1 MLDKMRLLTPGP
13 TPLPERVRLAL
24 AQDMIHHRKPA
35 FKAIMAEVQQ
45 KLRHLFGTE
54 QEVLSLAAS
63 GTGAMVAAMQ
73 GLFAPG
79 EKVLVVQGGKFGE
92 RWGEIARSHGIVAR
106 VLEVPEGQGVNPA
119 EVAALLKAE
128 PDIRGVFVQLS
139 ETSTGVQHPVRELA
153 EILRKTPVLFVV
165 DGISGLG
172 ITPCP
177 MDEWGLD
184 CLLTGSQKGLM
195 LPPGLAFLALSERAW
210 AKAGNVHS
218 GNFYFNLV
226 EERKNIRKDQT
237 CFTPAI
243 GLLMG
248 LNESLSIFMEEG
260 LENIFRKQWALTC
273 MARAGVLALG
283 LELFAPDHPA
293 WGLTSVR
300 MPAGVKSSAVLG
312 VAAKKFNVVMAA
324 GQGDTKD
331 LIIRIGHMGWVDW
344 ADLAAGLHALAEAC
358 KELEI
363 AVNTE
368 NYLEQA
374 LAAYWQAW
382 NNGY

>member
-1 MLDKMRLLTPGP
+1 
-13 TPLPERVRLAL
+13 VLAL
-24 AQDMIHHRKPA
+24 
-35 FKAIMAEVQQ
+35 
-45 KLRHLFGTE
+45 T
-54 QEVLSLAAS
+54 AS
-63 GTGAMVAAMQ
+63 GTGAMVAALQ

-79 EKVLVVQGGKFGE
+79 ETVLVIQGGKFGE
-92 RWGEIARSHGIVAR
+92 RWTEIARAHGLEAR
-106 VLEVPEGQGVNPA
+106 VLAVPEGRAVNPA
-119 EVAALLKAE
+119 EVAAALAADPKIA
-128 PDIRGVFVQLS
+128 GVFVQLS

-153 EILRKTPVLFVV
+153 EIIRKTPALFVV

-210 AKAGNVHS
+210 AKAGSVES
-218 GNFYFNLV
+218 GNFYFNLTA
-226 EERKNIRKDQT
+226 ERDNTRKGQT

-243 GLLMG
+243 GLLVA

-273 MARAGVLALG
+273 MARAGVRALG

-293 WGLTSVR
+293 WGLTSLR
-300 MPAGVKSSAVLG
+300 LPAGVKSSAVLG
-312 VAAKKFNVVMAA
+312 IAARKFNVIMAA
-324 GQGDTKD
+324 GQGDAKD

-358 KELEI
+358 RESGI
-363 AVNTE
+363 AVNTD

-374 LAAYWQAW
+374 LSAYWQAW
-382 NNGY
+382 NNGYVAS

>member
-1 MLDKMRLLTPGP
+1 
-13 TPLPERVRLAL
+13 
-24 AQDMIHHRKPA
+24 MIHHRKPE
-35 FKAIMAEVQQ
+35 FKAIMGEVQQ

-54 QEVLSLAAS
+54 GEVLALTAS
-63 GTGAMVAAMQ
+63 GTGAMVAALQ

-79 EKVLVVQGGKFGE
+79 ETVLVIQGGKFGE
-92 RWGEIARSHGIVAR
+92 RWTEIARARGLEVR
-106 VLEVPEGQGVNPA
+106 VLAVPEGRAVNPA
-119 EVAALLKAE
+119 EVAAALAAD
-128 PDIRGVFVQLS
+128 PNIAGVFVQLS

-153 EILRKTPVLFVV
+153 EIIRKTPALLVV

-210 AKAGNVHS
+210 AKAGSVES
-218 GNFYFNLV
+218 GNFYFNLAA
-226 EERKNIRKDQT
+226 ERDNIRKGQT

-243 GLLMG
+243 GLLVA

-273 MARAGVLALG
+273 MARAGVRALG

-293 WGLTSVR
+293 WGLTSLR
-300 MPAGVKSSAVLG
+300 LPAGVKSSAVLG
-312 VAAKKFNVVMAA
+312 IAARKFNVIMAA
-324 GQGDTKD
+324 GQGDAKD

-358 KELEI
+358 REAGI
-363 AVNTE
+363 AVNTD

-382 NNGY
+382 NNGYVAS